1 LKNAQETATASLLV
15 GCPAGFDATAGRFT
29 QTDVVLA
36 QLLLLRLLVRTW
48 TDLPEK
54 RVLDRTAHI

>member
-1 LKNAQETATASLLV
+1 LKNAKETAAASLLEC
-15 GCPAGFDATAGRFT
+15 GPASWSPTAGRFT

-36 QLLLLRLLVRTW
+36 QLLQLWLLVRTW

-54 RVLDRTAHI
+54 RVLDRTTHM